1 MMLYNPNYYNNLLNN
16 YPENIP
22 SPFEAQINLDLG
34 RTYPNDSFFT
44 EKENIKKLKNI
55 LIAVSRRE
63 TTINIQKLKNILI
76 AISRRETTIGYCQG
90 FNFIVGK
97 ILKICGNEVIIF
109 LFILI
114 FS

>member
-44 EKENIKKLKNI
+44 EKEDI
-55 LIAVSRRE
+55 LIAV
-63 TTINIQKLKNILI
+63 
-76 AISRRETTIGYCQG
+76 SRRETTIGYCQG

-109 LFILI
+109 LFILF

>member
-1 MMLYNPNYYNNLLNN
+1 MMLCDPNYYNNLLNN

-63 TTINIQKLKNILI
+63 TTI
-76 AISRRETTIGYCQG
+76 GYCQG

>member
-1 MMLYNPNYYNNLLNN
+1 MIFYNLNYYNNLLNN

-63 TTINIQKLKNILI
+63 TTI
-76 AISRRETTIGYCQG
+76 GYCQG

>member
-1 MMLYNPNYYNNLLNN
+1 MMLHNPNYYNNLLNN
-16 YPENIP
+16 YPDNIP

-63 TTINIQKLKNILI
+63 TTI
-76 AISRRETTIGYCQG
+76 GYCQG

>member
-22 SPFEAQINLDLG
+22 SSFEAQINLDLG

-63 TTINIQKLKNILI
+63 TTI
-76 AISRRETTIGYCQG
+76 GYCQG

>member
-1 MMLYNPNYYNNLLNN
+1 MMLYNPNYYKNLLNN

-63 TTINIQKLKNILI
+63 TTI
-76 AISRRETTIGYCQG
+76 GYCQG

-97 ILKICGNEVIIF
+97 ILKICENEVIIF

>member
-1 MMLYNPNYYNNLLNN
+1 MMFYNPNYYNNLLNN

-22 SPFEAQINLDLG
+22 SPFEAQIYLDLG

-55 LIAVSRRE
+55 LIAV
-63 TTINIQKLKNILI
+63 
-76 AISRRETTIGYCQG
+76 SRRETTIGYCQG

>member
-63 TTINIQKLKNILI
+63 TTI
-76 AISRRETTIGYCQG
+76 GYCQG

-97 ILKICGNEVIIF
+97 ILKICRNEVIIF

>member
-1 MMLYNPNYYNNLLNN
+1 MLLFNRNYYNNLLNN

-34 RTYPNDSFFT
+34 RTYPNDPFFK
-44 EKENIKKLKNI
+44 EKE
-55 LIAVSRRE
+55 
-63 TTINIQKLKNILI
+63 NIQKLKNILI

-97 ILKICGNEVIIF
+97 ILKICKNEVII
-109 LFILI
+109 
-114 FS
+114 

>member
-63 TTINIQKLKNILI
+63 TTI
-76 AISRRETTIGYCQG
+76 GYCQG

-97 ILKICGNEVIIF
+97 
-109 LFILI
+109 
-114 FS
+114 SD

>member
-22 SPFEAQINLDLG
+22 SPFEAQ
-34 RTYPNDSFFT
+34 
-44 EKENIKKLKNI
+44 
-55 LIAVSRRE
+55 
-63 TTINIQKLKNILI
+63 
-76 AISRRETTIGYCQG
+76 ISRRETTIGYCQG

>member
-1 MMLYNPNYYNNLLNN
+1 MMMYNKNYYNNLLNN
-16 YPENIP
+16 YPKNIP
-22 SPFEAQINLDLG
+22 SIFESQIDLDLG
-34 RTYPNDSFFT
+34 RTYPSDPFFKD
-44 EKENIKKLKNI
+44 KENIKKLKNI
-55 LIAVSRRE
+55 LIAITRRE
-63 TTINIQKLKNILI
+63 
-76 AISRRETTIGYCQG
+76 STIGYCQG

>member
-1 MMLYNPNYYNNLLNN
+1 MMLHNPNYYNNLLNN

-44 EKENIKKLKNI
+44 EKENIKKLKHI
-55 LIAVSRRE
+55 LIAV
-63 TTINIQKLKNILI
+63 
-76 AISRRETTIGYCQG
+76 SRRETTIGYCQG

>member
-55 LIAVSRRE
+55 LV
-63 TTINIQKLKNILI
+63 
-76 AISRRETTIGYCQG
+76 SRRETTIGYCQG

>member
-1 MMLYNPNYYNNLLNN
+1 MMLHNPNYYNNLLNN

-22 SPFEAQINLDLG
+22 SLFEAQINLDLG

-55 LIAVSRRE
+55 LMA
-63 TTINIQKLKNILI
+63 L
-76 AISRRETTIGYCQG
+76 SRRETTIGYCQG

-114 FS
+114 FN